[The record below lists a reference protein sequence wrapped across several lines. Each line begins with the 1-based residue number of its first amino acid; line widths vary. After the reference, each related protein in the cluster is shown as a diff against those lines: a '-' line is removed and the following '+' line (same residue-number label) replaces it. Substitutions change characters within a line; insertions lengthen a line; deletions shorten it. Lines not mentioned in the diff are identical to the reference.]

1 MPPPPLLPP
10 FSLPSP
16 PRLPPPFS
24 STQCREIYKVKAC
37 GDVIAYQCV
46 RDLGVLLPGQQFSCK
61 CEAYVPPWAKD
72 IWSHLSP
79 EERTKRKAEAAA
91 RAARKK
97 ALRDAAAKGRAA
109 EELTKKNARDKDA
122 ADRAAADEK
131 ARAAQLAK
139 QNEELAKRDKRNEE
153 NAKWGGLLN
162 RNDKCCGSN
171 VNIHDGLNR
180 VTNAIKKLDPKNAD
194 LLRSIQEQAD
204 LVRGALA
211 ADAKLAPVLTE
222 SEVSKKMTAMFKQRA
237 GQAGGKAGVGG
248 GGSGGGMTG
257 MLTDPDRKELEF
269 VLRNKYAS
277 DRELR
282 NKLTCCAEQLVED
295 K

>member
-1 MPPPPLLPP
+1 
-10 FSLPSP
+10 
-16 PRLPPPFS
+16 
-24 STQCREIYKVKAC
+24 
-37 GDVIAYQCV
+37 
-46 RDLGVLLPGQQFSCK
+46 VLLPGQQFSCK

-79 EERTKRKAEAAA
+79 EEKSKRKAEAAA

-97 ALRDAAAKGRAA
+97 ALRDAAAKDRAA

-122 ADRAAADEK
+122 ADKAAADKKE
-131 ARAAQLAK
+131 RAAQLAK

-180 VTNAIKKLDPKNAD
+180 VTNAIKKLDPTNAD
-194 LLRSIQEQAD
+194 LLQSIKEQAD

-222 SEVSKKMTAMFKQRA
+222 SEVSKKMTALFKQRA
-237 GQAGGKAGVGG
+237 GQAGGGA
-248 GGSGGGMTG
+248 SGGGMTG
-257 MLTDPDRKELEF
+257 VLTDTDRKELEF